1 MKEQESVPSVGSLGE
16 FFALWKQT
24 DQVVTDTLIRT
35 LVALLHQF
43 SKKARHVV
51 VAVFPTLNKGGQIPI
66 NAAPLL
72 TRLAFGKR
80 SSSQPTLY
88 RTGSYSNLSG
98 NRGLRQAELSQ
109 SNDLLIVS
117 QTLLTPTLLKAQERW
132 GGSGGSFGLPNG
144 CLLIKDGLCL
154 TFALRCQM
162 ARQQPLQ
169 SLSKILQQMGPV
181 RTLNGL
187 GSTFSRGRGIFPSPI
202 PADRHQIWVLA
213 HPGCRGV
220 RFPIR

>member
-1 MKEQESVPSVGSLGE
+1 MSKSWCLRWGVSGNFSP
-16 FFALWKQT
+16 FWKQT
-24 DQVVTDTLIRT
+24 NQVVTDTLIRP

-43 SKKARHVV
+43 SKKARYVV
-51 VAVFPTLNKGGQIPI
+51 VAVFPMLKQVGQIPI
-66 NAAPLL
+66 KAAPLL
-72 TRLAFGKR
+72 TWLAFGKR
-80 SSSQPTLY
+80 SCSQPTLY

-98 NRGLRQAELSQ
+98 NSGLTQAELSQ

-117 QTLLTPTLLKAQERW
+117 QALLTPTLLKAQERW
-132 GGSGGSFGLPNG
+132 GGSGGSVGLPNG
-144 CLLIKDGLCL
+144 CLLIKDGLRL

-169 SLSKILQQMGPV
+169 GLSQILQQMEPI

-187 GSTFSRGRGIFPSPI
+187 GSAFSRGRGIFPSPI
-202 PADRHQIWVLA
+202 PADRHEIWVLA